1 MDNKSWNKENTT
13 YSFTDKHGNQWEA
26 KPSGDL
32 YHLTLNGELFQPNA
46 EGWSQPEE
54 GWSLDCC
61 SFWVG
66 DYLGQRK
73 RRENTLYMSIGKKG
87 QVVFS

>member
-32 YHLTLNGELFQPNA
+32 YHLTLNGELFKPNA

-54 GWSLDCC
+54 GWSLGYC
-61 SFWVG
+61 SFFVG
-66 DYLGQRK
+66 HYLSQRQQ
-73 RRENTLYMSIGKKG
+73 RENTMYISFGRDGEL
-87 QVVFS
+87 VFS